1 MNELEKQFVKQAKW
15 QTGRKGLS
23 WPEKVRQAEAIR
35 DSIKALR
42 EGKPEL
48 PPGHAAGTTTQRF
61 FE

>member
-1 MNELEKQFVKQAKW
+1 MNELQKQFVKQAKW

-42 EGKPEL
+42 GGKANSL
-48 PPGHAAGTTTQRF
+48 PSHAAGTTTQKF